1 MCSLLYTRVDG
12 VCRLGRLEVLAVY
25 RNGGFRGR
33 AGGRV
38 YIFVTVMV
46 ATGIMSPESQKAS
59 NSPHAI
65 MEMGL
70 VDSSGMSSGVGI
82 TYLTKRQPIVF
93 LQNEGATNNFFNIT
107 RQQ

>member
-1 MCSLLYTRVDG
+1 MASTETRSA
-12 VCRLGRLEVLAVY
+12 CRY

-33 AGGRV
+33 AGGRERDV
-38 YIFVTVMV
+38 RAYIIIFVTVMV

-59 NSPHAI
+59 ASPHAI